1 MWIYMQL
8 CGTPG
13 DWKNRAVGSLNCLN
27 ISNQTILA
35 SIWRNTPRLFYTKY
49 SKAFLDK
56 KLDIW
61 KRCSSI
67 AFFPD
72 LKAPPFPN
80 KYRLG
85 LHKKLGAT
93 KLPLEW
99 MKPLQNFFYLRL
111 TIPWN
116 EQRKT
121 SFGHKLVRLTSGTA
135 VGFGRFQI
143 QLAHIV
149 ALYHR

>member
-1 MWIYMQL
+1 MFSSGGSKESSIAVWFKMWIYMQL

-35 SIWRNTPRLFYTKY
+35 SIWNTPRLSYTKY

-99 MKPLQNFFYLRL
+99 IKPLQNFFISVYPFLGMKNR
-111 TIPWN
+111 
-116 EQRKT
+116 E
-121 SFGHKLVRLTSGTA
+121 KLHLDINSSD
-135 VGFGRFQI
+135 
-143 QLAHIV
+143 
-149 ALYHR
+149 